1 MKRAPPP
8 PLASRPP
15 GSSRR
20 AGGYSPVFRLGSLTR
35 LPERAMS
42 QKANSFGHGNEQA
55 CAGYLKENTRR
66 NSSCS
71 PAARTLWGS
80 SPPGSSRRAGGY
92 SSVLRLTADE
102 VSLPYSP
109 VPKSSPSGTRLY
121 LPRGTFWVRSAPVRS
136 RTPQGRFPPARLLHP
151 GGRCGQGLN
160 FVSRFIMLDSFTGC
174 AVCFANGRQP
184 V

>member
-1 MKRAPPP
+1 
-8 PLASRPP
+8 
-15 GSSRR
+15 
-20 AGGYSPVFRLGSLTR
+20 
-35 LPERAMS
+35 MS

-136 RTPQGRFPPARLLHP
+136 RTPHNSARVEGCVVMTRHRPAWLSIGVLCLCAAAAAIASAQNPPAKQPKPQP
-151 GGRCGQGLN
+151 GQEE
-160 FVSRFIMLDSFTGC
+160 M
-174 AVCFANGRQP
+174 
-184 V
+184 